1 MRHALPLVLFLS
13 GALAVAIAC
22 GSSSD
27 SNGSSGGAGDDASS
41 GGTSGGPG
49 DDGSSGGPG
58 DGSSGGGDATQPPFS
73 CAKLTPAP
81 KLCEDFDDNRP
92 PAASV
97 TDTGAGASQG
107 IVDTVSVSPPR
118 SYETKVP
125 AIPSQIAYALLETPF
140 TTATPPTK
148 FTVSFDFR
156 PEAAVPAT
164 GTLVIA
170 RVFLSQT
177 HAVSIELTSEDGPVI
192 REQEGGPPP
201 TLNRASSKIAVP
213 AASAWTHYKLTIDLA
228 GGKGTN
234 ATLEANGA
242 ALGTF
247 ALTGTTNSD
256 FFALNLGLQA
266 DAAFTAHYDNL
277 VVDY

>member
-1 MRHALPLVLFLS
+1 MRRALLFTSLLASVLI
-13 GALAVAIAC
+13 AIAC

-27 SNGSSGGAGDDASS
+27 SNSSSGGPGDDASS
-41 GGTSGGPG
+41 GGTDTGSSGSSGNPN
-49 DDGSSGGPG
+49 DGSSSGT
-58 DGSSGGGDATQPPFS
+58 DGQPQPTFS

-81 KLCEDFDDNRP
+81 KLCEDFDDNTP
-92 PAASV
+92 PTASI
-97 TDTGAGASQG
+97 TDTGAGSSQG
-107 IVDTVSVSPPR
+107 IVDTVSLSPPR

-125 AIPSQIAYALLETPF
+125 GVPSQITYALLETPLDS
-140 TTATPPTK
+140 ATPPTK

-156 PEAAVPAT
+156 PDAAAPAN

-177 HAVSIELTSEDGPVI
+177 HAVSIEITSEDGPVL

-201 TLNRASSKIAVP
+201 TLDHASSKMTALP
-213 AASAWTHYKLTIDLA
+213 AANAWTHYVLTIDLA
-228 GGKGTN
+228 GGKATN
-234 ATLEANGA
+234 AKLEANGA
-242 ALGTF
+242 AVVGSF
-247 ALTGTTNSD
+247 ALTGQTNSAQL
-256 FFALNLGLQA
+256 ALNLGLQA